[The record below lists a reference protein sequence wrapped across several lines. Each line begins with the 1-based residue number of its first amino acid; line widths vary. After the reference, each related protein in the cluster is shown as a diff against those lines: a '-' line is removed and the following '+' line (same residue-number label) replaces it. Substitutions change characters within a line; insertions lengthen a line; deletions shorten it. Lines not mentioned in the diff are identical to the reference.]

1 MLILHAQSTCT
12 CSLYYMCCTRL
23 KYSVYSDFTQK
34 ITVSSD
40 YMYLSGQHNYNICF
54 WSLFLLLDT
63 VCYIYT
69 SGTTGLPKAVPIKQI
84 RYVLI
89 RIRVMM
95 NTNSNYNYACII
107 NVYSINGSECR
118 FSQFE

>member
-1 MLILHAQSTCT
+1 
-12 CSLYYMCCTRL
+12 
-23 KYSVYSDFTQK
+23 
-34 ITVSSD
+34 
-40 YMYLSGQHNYNICF
+40 MYISGQHNYNICF

-107 NVYSINGSECR
+107 YSINGSECR
-118 FSQFE
+118 FSQFEQLLSINKPTFTRFVLNTHVFESYGFLCNHVATTCI